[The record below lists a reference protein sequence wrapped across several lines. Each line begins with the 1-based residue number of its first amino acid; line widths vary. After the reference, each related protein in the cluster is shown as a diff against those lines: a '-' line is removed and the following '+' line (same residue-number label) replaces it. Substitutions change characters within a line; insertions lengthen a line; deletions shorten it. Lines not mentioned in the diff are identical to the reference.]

1 MRQII
6 KDTELDF
13 TFSYY
18 DLTTIKPTRLLYRAT
33 MKAGK
38 IQNINNNKNNNC
50 VKAWECHQTAETEGT
65 RLLERRGAWEGVYP

>member
-18 DLTTIKPTRLLYRAT
+18 DLTTIKLIRLYRT
-33 MKAGK
+33 TIKADK
-38 IQNINNNKNNNC
+38 IQNSNNNRNNNC
-50 VKAWECHQTAETEGT
+50 VKVWECNQTAET
-65 RLLERRGAWEGVYP
+65 